1 VPKKQQINFARNK
14 NKMKTFKSV
23 FQDYDWET
31 IQNKIYQTTVKEVEN
46 ALAKTNRSLDDF
58 IALIS
63 PVAQS
68 YLEQMAQQC
77 HELTKKR
84 FGKTI
89 QMYAPLYLSNECQNI
104 CTYCGFSLDNKIKRK
119 TLTEVEIALEV
130 EALKKAGF
138 DHVLLVTGEANYTVN
153 INYFLQS
160 ITQIKKY
167 FSTISLE
174 VQPLSTV
181 EYEELHKAGVY
192 SVLVY
197 QETYHEQVYKKYHTK
212 GKKSNFDFRL
222 ETPDR
227 IGRAGIHKIGL
238 GVLLGLEDWRT
249 DSFFN
254 ALHLDYLQKEYW
266 QTKYSVSFPRLRP
279 AEGIIAPNFIMD
291 DKDLTQLICAYRLWN
306 EDLEI
311 SISTREN
318 QKFRDNIIPIG
329 VTSMSAGSKTN
340 PGGYV
345 VDPQSLE
352 QFEIS
357 DERAAF
363 EMAEIIKSKGYEAI
377 WKDNPYLISH

>member
-1 VPKKQQINFARNK
+1 VFKPSKQNE
-14 NKMKTFKSV
+14 MTTFKSV
-23 FQDYDWET
+23 FEQYDWDT
-31 IQNKIYQTTVKEVEN
+31 IQTKIYQTSAKEVEN
-46 ALAKTNRSLDDF
+46 ALAKNKRNLDDF
-58 IALIS
+58 LALIS
-63 PVAQS
+63 PAAQP
-68 YLEQMAQQC
+68 YLEQMAQIS

-119 TLTEVEIALEV
+119 TLTDSEIKLEV
-130 EALKKAGF
+130 DALKKLGF

-153 INYFLQS
+153 INYFLNA
-160 ITQIKKY
+160 IDQIKNA
-167 FSTISLE
+167 FSNISVE
-174 VQPLSTV
+174 VQPLSQE
-181 EYEELHKAGVY
+181 EYEHLHQAGVY

-197 QETYHEQVYKKYHTK
+197 QETYHQEVYKKYHTK

-222 ETPDR
+222 DTPDR
-227 IGRAGIHKIGL
+227 IGKAGIHKIGL

-254 ALHLDYLQKEYW
+254 ALHLDYLQRTYW
-266 QTKYSVSFPRLRP
+266 RTKYSVSFPRLRP
-279 AEGIIAPNFIMD
+279 AEGIIEPNFIMD

-318 QKFRDNIIPIG
+318 EKFRNNSIPLG

-357 DERAAF
+357 DERTVN
-363 EMAEIIKSKGYEAI
+363 EIAQIISNKGYEPV
-377 WKDNPYLISH
+377 WKDNPYFVHQKT

>member
-1 VPKKQQINFARNK
+1 MN
-14 NKMKTFKSV
+14 TFKSV
-23 FQDYDWET
+23 FEQYNWNL
-31 IQNKIYQTTVKEVEN
+31 IQTKIYQTSTKEVETAMSKN
-46 ALAKTNRSLDDF
+46 KRNLDDF
-58 IALIS
+58 LALIS
-63 PVAQS
+63 PAALP
-68 YLEQMAQQC
+68 YLEQMAQKC

-119 TLTEVEIALEV
+119 TLLDSEIKLEA
-130 EALKKAGF
+130 EAIKKTGF
-138 DHVLLVTGEANYTVN
+138 DHVLLVTGEANYSVN
-153 INYFLQS
+153 INYFLNA
-160 ITQIKKY
+160 IEQIKND
-167 FSTISLE
+167 FSIISVE
-174 VQPLSTV
+174 VQPLSQE
-181 EYEELHKAGVY
+181 EYERLHEIGVY

-197 QETYHEQVYKKYHTK
+197 QETYHQEVYKKYHTK

-222 ETPDR
+222 DTPDR
-227 IGRAGIHKIGL
+227 IGKAGIHKIGL

-254 ALHLDYLQKEYW
+254 ALHLDYLQKTYW

-279 AEGIIAPNFIMD
+279 AEGIIEPNFIMD

-318 QKFRDNIIPIG
+318 EKFRNNIIPIG
-329 VTSMSAGSKTN
+329 TTTMSAGSKTN

-357 DERAAF
+357 DERSV
-363 EMAEIIKSKGYEAI
+363 AEIAEVIRKKGYEPV
-377 WKDNPYLISH
+377 WKDWDRTFSQKSKVKSLK

>member
-1 VPKKQQINFARNK
+1 
-14 NKMKTFKSV
+14 MSTFKYV
-23 FQDYDWET
+23 FEQYDWNT
-31 IQNKIYQTTVKEVEN
+31 MQSKIYASTTKQVEQ
-46 ALAKTNRSLDDF
+46 ALAKSKRNLDDF
-58 IALIS
+58 LALIS
-63 PVAQS
+63 PAAQP
-68 YLEQMAQQC
+68 YLEQMAQIS

-119 TLTEVEIALEV
+119 TLLDSEIKQEVK
-130 EALKKAGF
+130 ALKNQGF
-138 DHVLLVTGEANYTVN
+138 DHILLVTGEANHTVN
-153 INYFLQS
+153 INYFLNA
-160 ITQIKKY
+160 IEQIKND
-167 FSTISLE
+167 FSIISVEL
-174 VQPLSTV
+174 QPLSQE
-181 EYEELHKAGVY
+181 EYKQLHEAGVY

-197 QETYHEQVYKKYHTK
+197 QETYHQEVYKKYHTK
-212 GKKSNFDFRL
+212 GKKSNFDYRL

-227 IGRAGIHKIGL
+227 IGKAGIHKIGL

-254 ALHLDYLQKEYW
+254 ALHLDYLQKMYW

-279 AEGIIAPNFIMD
+279 AEGIIEPNFIMD

-311 SISTREN
+311 SLSTREN
-318 QKFRDNIIPIG
+318 EKFRNNIIPIG
-329 VTSMSAGSKTN
+329 TTNMSAGSKTN

-345 VDPQSLE
+345 VDPHSLE

-357 DERAAF
+357 DERSV
-363 EMAEIIKSKGYEAI
+363 AEIAQMITQKGYEPV
-377 WKDNPYLISH
+377 WKDWDRTFSQKPKVESLKESSILD

>member
-1 VPKKQQINFARNK
+1 MN
-14 NKMKTFKSV
+14 TFKTV
-23 FQDYDWET
+23 FENYDWDAIKT
-31 IQNKIYQTTVKEVEN
+31 KIYQTTAQDVER
-46 ALAKTNRSLDDF
+46 ALAKRTRNLDDF
-58 IALIS
+58 LALIS
-63 PVAQS
+63 PAAQN
-68 YLEQMAQQC
+68 YLEPMAQEC

-119 TLTEVEIALEV
+119 TLTEAEITLEV
-130 EALKKAGF
+130 EALKSAGF

-153 INYFLQS
+153 IHYFLKA
-160 ITQIKKY
+160 IEQIKND
-167 FSTISLE
+167 FSIISIE
-174 VQPLSTV
+174 VQPLSTA
-181 EYEELHKAGVY
+181 EYEQLHKAGVY

-197 QETYHEQVYKKYHTK
+197 QETYHQEVYKKYHTK

-227 IGRAGIHKIGL
+227 IGTAGIHKIGL

-254 ALHLDYLQKEYW
+254 ALHLDYLQKKYW
-266 QTKYSVSFPRLRP
+266 QTKYAVSFPRLRP
-279 AEGIIAPNFIMD
+279 AEGVIEPNFIMD

-318 QKFRDNIIPIG
+318 EKFRDNIIPIG
-329 VTSMSAGSKTN
+329 ITSMSAGSKTN

-357 DERAAF
+357 DERSA
-363 EMAEIIKSKGYEAI
+363 AEIAKVISSSGYEPV
-377 WKDNPYLISH
+377 WKDWDRSFK

>member
-1 VPKKQQINFARNK
+1 MKK
-14 NKMKTFKSV
+14 FKSV
-23 FQDYDWET
+23 FENYDWET
-31 IQNKIYQTTVKEVEN
+31 IKLKIYQTTSKEVVQS
-46 ALAKTNRSLDDF
+46 LAKTKRNLDDF
-58 IALIS
+58 LVLLS
-63 PVAQS
+63 PAAQP
-68 YLEQMAQQC
+68 YLEQMAQEC
-77 HELTKKR
+77 HRLTQKR

-119 TLTEVEIALEV
+119 TLMDSEIKQEVK
-130 EALKKAGF
+130 ALKDLGF
-138 DHVLLVTGEANYTVN
+138 DHVLLVSGEANYTVN
-153 INYFLQS
+153 INYFLNAIEVIQ
-160 ITQIKKY
+160 KD
-167 FSTISLE
+167 FSTLSVE
-174 VQPLSTV
+174 VQPLSQE
-181 EYEELHKAGVY
+181 EYTLLHKAGVY

-197 QETYHEQVYKKYHTK
+197 QETYHQEVYKKYHTK

-222 ETPDR
+222 DTPDR
-227 IGRAGIHKIGL
+227 IGKAGIHKIGL

-254 ALHLDYLQKEYW
+254 ALHLDYLQKTYW
-266 QTKYSVSFPRLRP
+266 KTKYSVSFPRLRP
-279 AEGIIAPNFIMD
+279 AEGTVPPNFIMD

-318 QKFRDNIIPIG
+318 ETFRNHIIPIG
-329 VTSMSAGSKTN
+329 TTSMSAGSKTN

-357 DERAAF
+357 DERSVSEIAH
-363 EMAEIIKSKGYEAI
+363 IIKQSGYEPV
-377 WKDNPYLISH
+377 WKDWEKAFN